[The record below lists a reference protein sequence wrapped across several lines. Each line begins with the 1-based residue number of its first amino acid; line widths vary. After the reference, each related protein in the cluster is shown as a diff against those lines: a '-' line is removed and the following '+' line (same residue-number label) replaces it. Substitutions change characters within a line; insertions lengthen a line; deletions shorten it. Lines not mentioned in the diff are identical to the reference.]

1 MGISER
7 VEIYS
12 NILKVNL
19 RRQYPWPALA
29 AVVLLVLTKLMFN
42 LNALEG
48 AAVAQPL
55 EMLMI

>member
-1 MGISER
+1 MGTFER
-7 VEIYS
+7 LEIYG

-48 AAVAQPL
+48 QRWPSPWRR
-55 EMLMI
+55 

>member
-7 VEIYS
+7 MEIYG

-29 AVVLLVLTKLMFN
+29 AVALLVLTRL
-42 LNALEG
+42 LLT
-48 AAVAQPL
+48 
-55 EMLMI
+55 